1 MQAGVVPE
9 KELRVLH
16 LDPQATGSGSD
27 TLAKLELPRTQ
38 NPLLVTQATPPN
50 NVILYGPM
58 GATFFKPSHHPY
70 CGHS

>member
-38 NPLLVTQATPPN
+38 NPLLVTHLLQ
-50 NVILYGPM
+50 
-58 GATFFKPSHHPY
+58 
-70 CGHS
+70 